1 MDVTRFTGTVD
12 RSGGIFNQDDLYVVT
27 VAPEDGSPLRSFLA
41 QQYFP
46 TWDNRPGPCLYAG
59 NAQGGWSGEVNGLN
73 NPVIQESYKD
83 YIVNGLFETD
93 FTYSRFEE
101 QSC

>member
-1 MDVTRFTGTVD
+1 MDFTRFTGTVD
-12 RSGGIFNQDDLYVVT
+12 RSGGILNQDELYVVT
-27 VAPEDGSPLRSFLA
+27 VAPADGSPLRSFLA
-41 QQYFP
+41 EQHFSA
-46 TWDNRPGPCLYAG
+46 WENRPGPCLYAG

-73 NPVIQESYKD
+73 NPVIQGSYKD